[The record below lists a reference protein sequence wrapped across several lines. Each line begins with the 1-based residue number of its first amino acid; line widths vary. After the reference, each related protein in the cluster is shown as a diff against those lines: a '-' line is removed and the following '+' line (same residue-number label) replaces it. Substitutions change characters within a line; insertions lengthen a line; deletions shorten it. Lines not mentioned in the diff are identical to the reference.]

1 MNPKFPS
8 IPSMSTYKSG
18 SDLKRKYIKTAKSV
32 VSLESDDDDDADAGD
47 RSTSLS
53 DFEDEEPDVKR
64 SETGFETGSNRFQP
78 IEEFGNERPNLSY
91 SCLIALAIQNSP
103 EQKLTLGQIYSAIM
117 DLFPYYKS
125 IDKAG
130 WQNSIRHNLSLN
142 KAFVRK
148 GETGSR
154 SGAFW
159 TIDPVLSIG
168 SFKKIRRFTS
178 LPSTPTPAATPGRTK
193 LASEKL
199 NQVSTQTNESFWE
212 PDPDTF
218 DDSLASS
225 VDAKAPSA
233 KASAVAESAM
243 APSSV
248 DRRQSIEEFLQM
260 GLGKT
265 PEKRKVKILSS
276 LDIPTVTS
284 SATATTAATLQPS
297 AASASAVTSEL
308 DETHR
313 QPFMGSID
321 FYEQYDPDVARDI
334 GQALITTEKLPI
346 EWLCFLCG
354 SAGREEMVFCRS
366 CCEPFHPF
374 CLVRFSLILEAT

>member
-1 MNPKFPS
+1 MPP
-8 IPSMSTYKSG
+8 MSAYKSG
-18 SDLKRKYIKTAKSV
+18 SGDLKRKYIKTSKGV
-32 VSLESDDDDDADAGD
+32 GDVESDDDDDADVGD
-47 RSTSLS
+47 RSASVS

-64 SETGFETGSNRFQP
+64 SETRFRP
-78 IEEFGNERPNLSY
+78 IEEFGDERPNLSY

-103 EQKLTLGQIYSAIM
+103 EQRLTLGQIYTAIM
-117 DLFPYYKS
+117 DMFPYYKK

-148 GETGSR
+148 GDSGSSGR

-168 SFKKIRRFTS
+168 SFKKIRRFTPVS
-178 LPSTPTPAATPGRTK
+178 SVSTTSTSSTPGRTK
-193 LASEKL
+193 QISEKL

-218 DDSLASS
+218 EDSQASS
-225 VDAKAPSA
+225 VDTKASSSA
-233 KASAVAESAM
+233 KLSSAAQSTSASAN
-243 APSSV
+243 V
-248 DRRQSIEEFLQM
+248 DRRQSIEEFLQL

-284 SATATTAATLQPS
+284 STSAPSSSTLQPS
-297 AASASAVTSEL
+297 AASSSSEL
-308 DETHR
+308 DEAHR

-374 CLVRFSLILEAT
+374 CLVRQFAS